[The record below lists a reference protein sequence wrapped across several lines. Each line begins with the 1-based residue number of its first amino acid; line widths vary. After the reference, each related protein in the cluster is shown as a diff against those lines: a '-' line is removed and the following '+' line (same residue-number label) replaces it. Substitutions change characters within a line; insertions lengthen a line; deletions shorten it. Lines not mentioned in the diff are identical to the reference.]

1 MYINITSCW
10 YNIHALGTGWDN
22 TIIGMLVFVN
32 YEGRSHLCTIENFGI
47 KKQLGYLCKVIVLE
61 KRKTISAFIGIFSVP
76 NLIFS
81 SEDGLLFSKVSP
93 KF

>member
-1 MYINITSCW
+1 MYINITSCCSTK
-10 YNIHALGTGWDN
+10 HLGMVLQYVMFRN
-22 TIIGMLVFVN
+22 KLILPQI
-32 YEGRSHLCTIENFGI
+32 
-47 KKQLGYLCKVIVLE
+47 GYLFKVIVLE
-61 KRKTISAFIGIFSVP
+61 KRKTISALIGIFSVP